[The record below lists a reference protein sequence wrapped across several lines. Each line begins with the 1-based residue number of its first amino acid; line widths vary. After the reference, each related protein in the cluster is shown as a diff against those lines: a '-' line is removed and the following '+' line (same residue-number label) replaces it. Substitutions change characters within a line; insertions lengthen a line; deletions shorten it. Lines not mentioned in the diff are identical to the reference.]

1 MRIDEIVDRTL
12 NTASE
17 AEQLATVKT
26 HMYAIR
32 YIKNPSEAVQ
42 LAAVRVDGDCIRY
55 IKNPTEA
62 VQLVAVNQDGEL
74 LDAITNPSKRVIIT
88 AALQMLKD
96 GLDDYVIHC
105 HTNDYQNANPDWPEW
120 VIIDRARNAGM

>member
-1 MRIDEIVDRTL
+1 MRINEISIHEDT
-12 NTASE
+12 E
-17 AEQLATVKT
+17 ARQLAAVQQDG
-26 HMYAIR
+26 HAIK
-32 YIKNPSEAVQ
+32 YIKNPSLAVQ
-42 LAAVRVDGDCIRY
+42 LAAVQQDGRAIQH
-55 IKNPTEA
+55 IENPTEA

-74 LDAITNPSKRVIIT
+74 LDAITNPSKRVVIT